1 MKRASMYQMVL
12 KIECGLCGTLM
23 VEDMTTFYEETG
35 LGFSEGN
42 VPPQAIAEFM
52 RRRGADYVPLGLH
65 DVAMRCSRC
74 VKAGVTLKT
83 QLVSIP
89 VAEYQRLLEIEKN
102 YKSMMAAEERHH
114 DRNGM

>member
-1 MKRASMYQMVL
+1 
-12 KIECGLCGTLM
+12 
-23 VEDMTTFYEETG
+23 
-35 LGFSEGN
+35 
-42 VPPQAIAEFM
+42 
-52 RRRGADYVPLGLH
+52 
-65 DVAMRCSRC
+65 
-74 VKAGVTLKT
+74 LKT